1 MSGDTRASVHEPRD
15 AIVIDPDPV
24 NNNTPAQ
31 ESSSSQAEQNNANA
45 VVIGKPAEG
54 FNIHQSM
61 IFTYNYFE
69 KIHIEHEDG
78 SGEYRAK
85 CLMCAEKKKE
95 EVLMK
100 ISDGNLRGELLN

>member
-31 ESSSSQAEQNNANA
+31 ESSSSQAEQNNANS

-54 FNIHQSM
+54 FNIHQSHNSVM
-61 IFTYNYFE
+61 YQRCHASQNRNSSCQE
-69 KIHIEHEDG
+69 SRQEMQ
-78 SGEYRAK
+78 R
-85 CLMCAEKKKE
+85 CLKSRKA
-95 EVLMK
+95 
-100 ISDGNLRGELLN
+100 S